1 MTTRILRH
9 DRFGPPGE
17 VVRLVEEPD
26 AVPRVGEV
34 AIRVEAAPIHTGDL
48 QNIAGV
54 KLMLRHVQDGNDLH
68 VPLPQVPGIEG
79 VGRIDAVGPE
89 VTRWRVG
96 DRVYLPRQC
105 GSWRTRLIA
114 DETALL
120 PCPDGDATQ
129 LSQMVNAFSAQFAL
143 TDLAPLKP
151 GDWFVQNGANS
162 SVGRMVIQLARRRGI
177 RTLNV
182 VRRPELVP
190 ELEAL
195 GADRVFVDGPD
206 LAARVRTAV
215 GAASL
220 MVALDGVA
228 GAATG
233 RLAECLSDG
242 GTIANMGTTSGE
254 PCALPTWML
263 LYRRIRLVGFYAGFQ
278 MNARSL
284 PERARIMGELAAL
297 LGDGSLRSRIAATY
311 RLDEYPAALA
321 HAARAG
327 RERDGKVTFVM
338 QD

>member
-9 DRFGPPGE
+9 DRFGPPAE
-17 VVRLVEEPD
+17 VLRLVEEPD

-79 VGRIDAVGPE
+79 VGRIDAVGPG

-105 GSWRTRLIA
+105 GSWRTRLLA
-114 DETALL
+114 DEAAVL

-129 LSQMVNAFSAQFAL
+129 LSQMVNAFSAEFAL
-143 TDLAPLKP
+143 TDLAPLQR
-151 GDWFVQNGANS
+151 GDWFLQNGANS
-162 SVGRMVIQLARRRGI
+162 SVGRLVIQLARRRGI

-182 VRRPELVP
+182 VRRAELVP

-195 GADRVFVDGPD
+195 GADRVLVDGPD
-206 LAARVRTAV
+206 LAARVRATV
-215 GAASL
+215 GGAPL
-220 MVALDGVA
+220 MIALDGVA

-254 PCALPTWML
+254 PCAIPTWVL
-263 LYRRIRLVGFYAGFQ
+263 LYRRIRLIGYYAGYH
-278 MNARSL
+278 MNSRA
-284 PERARIMGELAAL
+284 PAERARIMGELAAL
-297 LGDGSLRSRIAATY
+297 LGSGALRSRIAATY
-311 RLDEYPAALA
+311 PLEQYATALQ

-327 RERDGKVTFVM
+327 AERDGKVTFLM
-338 QD
+338 QG